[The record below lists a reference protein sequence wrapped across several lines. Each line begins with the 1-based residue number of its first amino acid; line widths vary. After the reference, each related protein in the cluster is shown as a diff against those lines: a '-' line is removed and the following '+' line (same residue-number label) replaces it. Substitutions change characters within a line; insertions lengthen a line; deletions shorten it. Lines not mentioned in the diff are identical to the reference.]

1 MSNDAAIVFSNDN
14 SLSTSFN
21 QIADAELTNF
31 SGCYLL
37 NSLNP
42 KCKGQTYIGFT
53 VNLNRRIQQH
63 NKGKQFGGAK
73 RTNGRGPW

>member
-1 MSNDAAIVFSNDN
+1 MSNDDSIILPNDS

-21 QIADAELTNF
+21 QIADTELTNF
-31 SGCYLL
+31 FGCYLL

-63 NKGKQFGGAK
+63 NKGKQCGGAK